1 MKRNILYF
9 LECIMLIC
17 VMSLSAT
24 PVQAENYVKYAECT
38 KPVELRKDV
47 IGYQYKTVNG
57 IRYRRLYNF
66 TTKKPLGKWER
77 F

>member
-47 IGYQYKTVNG
+47 IGYQYKTV
-57 IRYRRLYNF
+57 
-66 TTKKPLGKWER
+66 KAV
-77 F
+77 